1 MPVVGLSA
9 GPWPMTEDKEQLC
22 HAGKAFQ
29 DASIKI
35 QLKGQV
41 WCCDYNNLLECPSV
55 QRSEIEVDK
64 EITEAMLSLFMTQSA
79 SFSTAAATSR

>member
-1 MPVVGLSA
+1 
-9 GPWPMTEDKEQLC
+9 MTEDKEQLC

-41 WCCDYNNLLECPSV
+41 WCCNYNNLLECTLV
-55 QRSEIEVDK
+55 QRSETEVG
-64 EITEAMLSLFMTQSA
+64 ITEATFLLLLLMFFKSKPFQ
-79 SFSTAAATSR
+79 